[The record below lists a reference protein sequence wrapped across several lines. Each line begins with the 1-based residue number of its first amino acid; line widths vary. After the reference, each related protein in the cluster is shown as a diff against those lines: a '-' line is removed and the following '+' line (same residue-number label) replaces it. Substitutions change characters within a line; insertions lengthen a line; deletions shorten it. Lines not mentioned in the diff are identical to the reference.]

1 MKRKVSLALAVGAVA
16 LVAAYTPAADAH
28 VQRGATV
35 WYWTPALCKSS
46 LRKEGME
53 ISDGRTFYV
62 ADAYC
67 VGWGGNTYCEWSSG
81 HRYRLY
87 TRFTAYV
94 RSYDGTVR
102 TFVLKPTSGRGGYS
116 ATGIRALGHEPSSA
130 KFNELVQPLAHV
142 LAAQEQQKGCAPYSP

>member
-1 MKRKVSLALAVGAVA
+1 MTSGRLLAIVIAAAAVI
-16 LVAAYTPAADAH
+16 AACTPAAQARTH
-28 VQRGATV
+28 SGATI

-53 ISDGRTFYV
+53 ISDGRTFNV

-67 VGWGGNTYCEWSSG
+67 VGWGGTTYCEWSSG
-81 HRYRLY
+81 YRYRLY

-102 TFVLKPTSGRGGYS
+102 TFTLKPTNGKGGYS

-130 KFNELVQPLAHV
+130 KFNAFVQPIAHA
-142 LAAQEQQKGCAPYSP
+142 LAAAEQQKGCAPYSP